1 MSVTR
6 VSQAIVFV
14 GDEIED
20 IALDATNGGLHVSLG
35 LAAVLNLDGADQDT
49 LDKLAVV
56 FAEAAAVNR
65 NRSLWQVA

>member
-1 MSVTR
+1 MSRTR

-14 GDEIED
+14 GDETD
-20 IALDATNGGLHVSLG
+20 DVALDVRDGQLVVGLG
-35 LAAVLNLDGADQDT
+35 LAVALNLDGADQDT

-65 NRSLWQVA
+65 NRNLRAVA